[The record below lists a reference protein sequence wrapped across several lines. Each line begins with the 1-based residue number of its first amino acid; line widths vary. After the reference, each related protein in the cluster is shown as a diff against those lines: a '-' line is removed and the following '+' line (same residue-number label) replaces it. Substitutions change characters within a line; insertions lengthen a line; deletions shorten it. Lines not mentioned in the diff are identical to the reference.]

1 MIKNTVDV
9 ARAYYTAM
17 AHKDV
22 AGISQFL
29 HPDVELISPLATLH
43 GKEAVINA
51 SKGLMAT
58 FTSLDIKAVHGNDT
72 EAILVIYLDCPAPIG
87 MFKSASF
94 LKFVNGLIARIE
106 LFYDARPLLMKKDE
120 IFKK

>member
-1 MIKNTVDV
+1 MIKNTVEI

-22 AGISQFL
+22 VGIGQFL
-29 HPDVELISPLATLH
+29 HRDVELISPLATLH

-51 SKGLMAT
+51 SKGLMAV
-58 FTSLDIKAVHGNDT
+58 FKSLDIKAVHGDDK

-87 MFKSASF
+87 VFRSASY
-94 LKFVNGLIARIE
+94 LKFENGFIARIE